1 MTTPVPVPG
10 EPDIYAALLNAMV
23 QASGTMRAANAAYA
37 AALQPLRQAM
47 ERIGR
52 HTAMLEQVGELSDRA
67 YAVSREAL
75 AMPLQDSPERM
86 RQAAAMFGQAAD
98 LHREAAVTARE
109 IHFSM
114 LQASPLL
121 MQGIEMM
128 LAASEEHRIGLER
141 ATMLLQQAR
150 RRQTNGGAPDALAA

>member
-1 MTTPVPVPG
+1 MTTLPPAD
-10 EPDIYAALLNAMV
+10 EPDIYESLLNAMV

-37 AALQPLRQAM
+37 AALQPMRQAM

-52 HTAMLEQVGELSDRA
+52 HTALLEQVGELSDRA
-67 YAVSREAL
+67 SAASREAL
-75 AMPLQDSPERM
+75 AMPLRDSPERM
-86 RQAAAMFGQAAD
+86 RQAAAMFGQAAE

-114 LQASPLL
+114 LPASPLL

-141 ATMLLQQAR
+141 AVTLLQQAR
-150 RRQTNGGAPDALAA
+150 RHQSNGGAPDVAAA

>member
-1 MTTPVPVPG
+1 MTTLPPPG
-10 EPDIYAALLNAMV
+10 EPDIYEALLNAMV
-23 QASGTMRAANAAYA
+23 QASGTMRTANAAYA
-37 AALQPLRQAM
+37 AALQPMRQAM

-52 HTAMLEQVGELSDRA
+52 HTAMLEQVVELSDRA
-67 YAVSREAL
+67 YAISREAL
-75 AMPLQDSPERM
+75 AMPILDSPERM
-86 RQAAAMFGQAAD
+86 RPAVELFGQAAD
-98 LHREAAVTARE
+98 LHREAAATAWE

-141 ATMLLQQAR
+141 ATTLLLQVR
-150 RRQTNGGAPDALAA
+150 RHQTNGGTPDAQAA